1 VVAIVVNRII
11 VGDALDSVGR
21 EGGVLLHQVNCIR
34 AAGAGIALQIRQRWP
49 AWYEAYRNDK
59 RKLGDATLVRVQPWP
74 AVWVGNLYAQ
84 FTVGRGS
91 QQTAYDALRQ
101 ALVTTSENLDASTI
115 GAQVYVPFG
124 LGSGLGG
131 GDWSMVARIVAEV
144 MPEALIV
151 RLPDAQPKPYLRA
164 R

>member
-1 VVAIVVNRII
+1 MGFKTLIWTHEERPC
-11 VGDALDSVGR
+11 R
-21 EGGVLLHQVNCIR
+21 CTPEHRQFCHR
-34 AAGAGIALQIRQRWP
+34 CGIALQIRQRWP
-49 AWYEAYRNDK
+49 AWYEAYRNDA

-144 MPEALIV
+144 MPDALIV
-151 RLPDAQPKPYLRA
+151 RLPDTRLQKAKR
-164 R
+164 

>member
-1 VVAIVVNRII
+1 MNRII
-11 VGDALDSVGR
+11 VGNALDIVGR

-49 AWYEAYRNDK
+49 AWYEAYRNDQ

-74 AVWVGNLYAQ
+74 AAWIGSLYAQ

-91 QQTAYDALRQ
+91 QQTAYDARRQ

-131 GDWSMVARIVAEV
+131 GDWSMVARIVSEV
-144 MPEALIV
+144 MPDALIV
-151 RLPDAQPKPYLRA
+151 RLPDAKPSAYRRA

>member
-1 VVAIVVNRII
+1 MNRIVVGN
-11 VGDALDSVGR
+11 ALDIVGR

-49 AWYEAYRNDK
+49 AWYEAYRNDQ

-74 AVWVGNLYAQ
+74 AAWIGSLYAQ

-91 QQTAYDALRQ
+91 QQTAYDALHQ
-101 ALVTTSENLDASTI
+101 ALVATSENLDASTI

-131 GDWSMVARIVAEV
+131 GDWSMVAHIVSEV
-144 MPEALIV
+144 MPDALIV
-151 RLPDAQPKPYLRA
+151 RLPDAQPSAYRRA